1 MARLQKLLYWQK
13 IQIVFENLK
22 VKCNVGDTFTLYN
35 QNRAIIMDYCKSIK
49 KKVKINTTVITNSKY
64 VHLRLSTLASEYIGL
79 RFNFNE
85 TDVND
90 EKSLDFQ
97 KQTSAKLKN
106 PSSANKRSMRARV
119 FVLVEIFFLL
129 KISNQSKQI
138 VQSWAN

>member
-1 MARLQKLLYWQK
+1 
-13 IQIVFENLK
+13 
-22 VKCNVGDTFTLYN
+22 
-35 QNRAIIMDYCKSIK
+35 MDYCKSIK